1 MWKSKWE
8 QENVAII
15 LISVI
20 IVYAIVVE
28 AYHILQS
35 QYKIIEGGT
44 RIGKSLITINLLVN
58 MLNK

>member
-1 MWKSKWE
+1 
-8 QENVAII
+8 VAII